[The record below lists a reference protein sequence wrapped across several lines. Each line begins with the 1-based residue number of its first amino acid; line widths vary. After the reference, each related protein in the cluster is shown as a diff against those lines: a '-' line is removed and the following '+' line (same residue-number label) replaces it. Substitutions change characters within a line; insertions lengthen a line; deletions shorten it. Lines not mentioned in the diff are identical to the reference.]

1 MVARLTKEQLNYF
14 ENPDFYQDYMEM
26 FIFRLTFSNMS
37 IERDLGEIAD
47 SKNAIRLRDNYRAFQ
62 KLLTMFSYDMSEDLI
77 IDIAN
82 TINKSSMYISNGYR
96 KLGRTLGD
104 TNEPISD
111 PKDIKSDMEKLLYN
125 YYNEWNNL
133 DPYLREA
140 KFNIEFLRIHPFED
154 GNGRTSRLLLNFN
167 LMKQKIA
174 PVIITDDLVDDYFK
188 ARNNFDEEWIA
199 NMFRVQSEK
208 ELEVID
214 GLTKEL
220 KKIIEEREVD
230 VLVLG
235 LPKNMNGTIGER
247 GETTI
252 KFKEKL
258 EKELNKKVILED
270 ERLTTRIAENILIK
284 SDISRKK
291 RKKVIDKMSATV
303 ILQSYLDKVKRE

>member
-1 MVARLTKEQLNYF
+1 MVARLTEEQLNYF
-14 ENPDFYQDYMEM
+14 DNPDFYQDYMEM

-37 IERDLGEIAD
+37 IERDLGEVAD

-62 KLLTMFSYDMSEDLI
+62 KLLTMFSYDMNEALI
-77 IDIAN
+77 IDTAN
-82 TINKSSMYISNGYR
+82 TINKSSTYISNGYR
-96 KLGRTLGD
+96 KLGKTLGD
-104 TNEPISD
+104 TNEPISEA
-111 PKDIKSDMEKLLYN
+111 KDIKSDMEKLIYN

-174 PVIITDDLVDDYFK
+174 PVIITDDLVDDYFN

-220 KKIIEEREVD
+220 KKENE
-230 VLVLG
+230 G
-235 LPKNMNGTIGER
+235 L
-247 GETTI
+247 
-252 KFKEKL
+252 KL
-258 EKELNKKVILED
+258 
-270 ERLTTRIAENILIK
+270 
-284 SDISRKK
+284 
-291 RKKVIDKMSATV
+291 
-303 ILQSYLDKVKRE
+303 

>member
-82 TINKSSMYISNGYR
+82 TINKSSTYISNGYR

-174 PVIITDDLVDDYFK
+174 PVIITDDFVDDYFN

-199 NMFRVQSEK
+199 NMFRIQSEK

-220 KKIIEEREVD
+220 KKKNE
-230 VLVLG
+230 G
-235 LPKNMNGTIGER
+235 L
-247 GETTI
+247 
-252 KFKEKL
+252 KL
-258 EKELNKKVILED
+258 
-270 ERLTTRIAENILIK
+270 
-284 SDISRKK
+284 
-291 RKKVIDKMSATV
+291 
-303 ILQSYLDKVKRE
+303 

>member
-1 MVARLTKEQLNYF
+1 MVARLTEEQLNYF
-14 ENPDFYQDYMEM
+14 DNPDFYQDYMEM

-37 IERDLGEIAD
+37 IERDLGEVAD

-174 PVIITDDLVDDYFK
+174 PVIITDDLVDDYFN

-220 KKIIEEREVD
+220 KKENE
-230 VLVLG
+230 G
-235 LPKNMNGTIGER
+235 L
-247 GETTI
+247 
-252 KFKEKL
+252 KL
-258 EKELNKKVILED
+258 
-270 ERLTTRIAENILIK
+270 
-284 SDISRKK
+284 
-291 RKKVIDKMSATV
+291 
-303 ILQSYLDKVKRE
+303 

>member
-37 IERDLGEIAD
+37 IERDLGEVAD

-174 PVIITDDLVDDYFK
+174 PVIITDDLVDDYFN

-220 KKIIEEREVD
+220 KKENE
-230 VLVLG
+230 G
-235 LPKNMNGTIGER
+235 L
-247 GETTI
+247 
-252 KFKEKL
+252 KL
-258 EKELNKKVILED
+258 
-270 ERLTTRIAENILIK
+270 
-284 SDISRKK
+284 
-291 RKKVIDKMSATV
+291 
-303 ILQSYLDKVKRE
+303 

>member
-1 MVARLTKEQLNYF
+1 MVARLTEEQLNYF
-14 ENPDFYQDYMEM
+14 DNSDFYQDYMEM

-62 KLLTMFSYDMSEDLI
+62 KLLTMFSYDMNEALI
-77 IDIAN
+77 IDTAN
-82 TINKSSMYISNGYR
+82 TINKSSTYISNGYR
-96 KLGRTLGD
+96 KLGKTLGD
-104 TNEPISD
+104 TNEPISEA
-111 PKDIKSDMEKLLYN
+111 KDIKSDMEKLIYN

-174 PVIITDDLVDDYFK
+174 PVIITDDLVDDYFN

-220 KKIIEEREVD
+220 KKENE
-230 VLVLG
+230 G
-235 LPKNMNGTIGER
+235 L
-247 GETTI
+247 
-252 KFKEKL
+252 KL
-258 EKELNKKVILED
+258 
-270 ERLTTRIAENILIK
+270 
-284 SDISRKK
+284 
-291 RKKVIDKMSATV
+291 
-303 ILQSYLDKVKRE
+303 

>member
-1 MVARLTKEQLNYF
+1 MVARLTEEQLNYF
-14 ENPDFYQDYMEM
+14 DNPDFYQDYMEM

-37 IERDLGEIAD
+37 IERDLGEVAD

-62 KLLTMFSYDMSEDLI
+62 KLLTMFSYDMSEDFI

-82 TINKSSMYISNGYR
+82 TINKSSTYISDGYR

-174 PVIITDDLVDDYFK
+174 PVIITDDLVDDYFN

-220 KKIIEEREVD
+220 KKENE
-230 VLVLG
+230 G
-235 LPKNMNGTIGER
+235 L
-247 GETTI
+247 
-252 KFKEKL
+252 KL
-258 EKELNKKVILED
+258 
-270 ERLTTRIAENILIK
+270 
-284 SDISRKK
+284 
-291 RKKVIDKMSATV
+291 
-303 ILQSYLDKVKRE
+303 

>member
-1 MVARLTKEQLNYF
+1 MVARLTEEQLNYF
-14 ENPDFYQDYMEM
+14 DNSDFYQDYMEM

-77 IDIAN
+77 IDTAN
-82 TINKSSMYISNGYR
+82 TINKSSTYISNGYR

-104 TNEPISD
+104 TNEPISEA
-111 PKDIKSDMEKLLYN
+111 KDIKSDMEKLIYN

-174 PVIITDDLVDDYFK
+174 PVIITDDLVDDYFN

-220 KKIIEEREVD
+220 KKENE
-230 VLVLG
+230 G
-235 LPKNMNGTIGER
+235 L
-247 GETTI
+247 
-252 KFKEKL
+252 KL
-258 EKELNKKVILED
+258 
-270 ERLTTRIAENILIK
+270 
-284 SDISRKK
+284 
-291 RKKVIDKMSATV
+291 
-303 ILQSYLDKVKRE
+303 

>member
-1 MVARLTKEQLNYF
+1 MVARLTEEQLNYF
-14 ENPDFYQDYMEM
+14 DNPDFYQDYMEM
-26 FIFRLTFSNMS
+26 FIFRLTFSNMA

-174 PVIITDDLVDDYFK
+174 PGIITDDLVDDYFK

-208 ELEVID
+208 ELKVID

-220 KKIIEEREVD
+220 KKENE
-230 VLVLG
+230 G
-235 LPKNMNGTIGER
+235 L
-247 GETTI
+247 
-252 KFKEKL
+252 KL
-258 EKELNKKVILED
+258 
-270 ERLTTRIAENILIK
+270 
-284 SDISRKK
+284 
-291 RKKVIDKMSATV
+291 
-303 ILQSYLDKVKRE
+303 

>member
-1 MVARLTKEQLNYF
+1 MVARLTEEQLNYF
-14 ENPDFYQDYMEM
+14 DNPDFYQDYMEM
-26 FIFRLTFSNMS
+26 FIFRLTFSNMA

-174 PVIITDDLVDDYFK
+174 PVIITDDLVDDYFN

-214 GLTKEL
+214 GLTQEL
-220 KKIIEEREVD
+220 KKENE
-230 VLVLG
+230 G
-235 LPKNMNGTIGER
+235 L
-247 GETTI
+247 
-252 KFKEKL
+252 KL
-258 EKELNKKVILED
+258 
-270 ERLTTRIAENILIK
+270 
-284 SDISRKK
+284 
-291 RKKVIDKMSATV
+291 
-303 ILQSYLDKVKRE
+303 

>member
-1 MVARLTKEQLNYF
+1 MVARLTEEQLNYF
-14 ENPDFYQDYMEM
+14 DNSDFYQDYMEM

-77 IDIAN
+77 IDTAN
-82 TINKSSMYISNGYR
+82 TINKSSTYISNGYR
-96 KLGRTLGD
+96 KLGKTLGD
-104 TNEPISD
+104 TNEPISEA
-111 PKDIKSDMEKLLYN
+111 KDIKSDMEKLIYN

-174 PVIITDDLVDDYFK
+174 PVIITDDLVDDYFN

-220 KKIIEEREVD
+220 KKENE
-230 VLVLG
+230 G
-235 LPKNMNGTIGER
+235 L
-247 GETTI
+247 
-252 KFKEKL
+252 KL
-258 EKELNKKVILED
+258 
-270 ERLTTRIAENILIK
+270 
-284 SDISRKK
+284 
-291 RKKVIDKMSATV
+291 
-303 ILQSYLDKVKRE
+303 

>member
-1 MVARLTKEQLNYF
+1 MVARLTEEQLNYF
-14 ENPDFYQDYMEM
+14 DNPDFYQDYMEM

-37 IERDLGEIAD
+37 IERDLGEVAD

-174 PVIITDDLVDDYFK
+174 PVIITDDLVDDYFN

-208 ELEVID
+208 EIEVID

-220 KKIIEEREVD
+220 KKENE
-230 VLVLG
+230 G
-235 LPKNMNGTIGER
+235 L
-247 GETTI
+247 
-252 KFKEKL
+252 KL
-258 EKELNKKVILED
+258 
-270 ERLTTRIAENILIK
+270 
-284 SDISRKK
+284 
-291 RKKVIDKMSATV
+291 
-303 ILQSYLDKVKRE
+303 

>member
-77 IDIAN
+77 IDTAN

-111 PKDIKSDMEKLLYN
+111 PKDIKSEMEKLLYN

-133 DPYLREA
+133 EPYLREA
-140 KFNIEFLRIHPFED
+140 KFNIEFLRKHPFED

-208 ELEVID
+208 ELKVID

-220 KKIIEEREVD
+220 KKENE
-230 VLVLG
+230 G
-235 LPKNMNGTIGER
+235 L
-247 GETTI
+247 
-252 KFKEKL
+252 KL
-258 EKELNKKVILED
+258 
-270 ERLTTRIAENILIK
+270 
-284 SDISRKK
+284 
-291 RKKVIDKMSATV
+291 
-303 ILQSYLDKVKRE
+303 

>member
-1 MVARLTKEQLNYF
+1 MK
-14 ENPDFYQDYMEM
+14 
-26 FIFRLTFSNMS
+26 
-37 IERDLGEIAD
+37 
-47 SKNAIRLRDNYRAFQ
+47 
-62 KLLTMFSYDMSEDLI
+62 
-77 IDIAN
+77 
-82 TINKSSMYISNGYR
+82 
-96 KLGRTLGD
+96 
-104 TNEPISD
+104 
-111 PKDIKSDMEKLLYN
+111 KLLYN

-220 KKIIEEREVD
+220 KKENE
-230 VLVLG
+230 G
-235 LPKNMNGTIGER
+235 L
-247 GETTI
+247 
-252 KFKEKL
+252 KL
-258 EKELNKKVILED
+258 
-270 ERLTTRIAENILIK
+270 
-284 SDISRKK
+284 
-291 RKKVIDKMSATV
+291 
-303 ILQSYLDKVKRE
+303 

>member
-1 MVARLTKEQLNYF
+1 
-14 ENPDFYQDYMEM
+14 
-26 FIFRLTFSNMS
+26 MS

-77 IDIAN
+77 IDTAN

-174 PVIITDDLVDDYFK
+174 PVIITDDLVDDYFN

-220 KKIIEEREVD
+220 KKENE
-230 VLVLG
+230 G
-235 LPKNMNGTIGER
+235 L
-247 GETTI
+247 
-252 KFKEKL
+252 KL
-258 EKELNKKVILED
+258 
-270 ERLTTRIAENILIK
+270 
-284 SDISRKK
+284 
-291 RKKVIDKMSATV
+291 
-303 ILQSYLDKVKRE
+303 

>member
-1 MVARLTKEQLNYF
+1 MVARLTEEQLNYF
-14 ENPDFYQDYMEM
+14 DNSDFYQDYMEM

-37 IERDLGEIAD
+37 IERDLGEVAD

-82 TINKSSMYISNGYR
+82 TINKSSMYISNDYR

-111 PKDIKSDMEKLLYN
+111 PKDIKSDMEKLIYN

-220 KKIIEEREVD
+220 KKENE
-230 VLVLG
+230 G
-235 LPKNMNGTIGER
+235 L
-247 GETTI
+247 
-252 KFKEKL
+252 KL
-258 EKELNKKVILED
+258 
-270 ERLTTRIAENILIK
+270 
-284 SDISRKK
+284 
-291 RKKVIDKMSATV
+291 
-303 ILQSYLDKVKRE
+303 

>member
-1 MVARLTKEQLNYF
+1 MVARLTEEQLNYF
-14 ENPDFYQDYMEM
+14 DNSDFYQDYMEM

-37 IERDLGEIAD
+37 IERDLGEIVD

-77 IDIAN
+77 IDTAN
-82 TINKSSMYISNGYR
+82 TINKSSTYISNGYR
-96 KLGRTLGD
+96 KLGKTLGD

-140 KFNIEFLRIHPFED
+140 KFNIEFLRIYPFED

-220 KKIIEEREVD
+220 KKENE
-230 VLVLG
+230 G
-235 LPKNMNGTIGER
+235 L
-247 GETTI
+247 
-252 KFKEKL
+252 KL
-258 EKELNKKVILED
+258 
-270 ERLTTRIAENILIK
+270 
-284 SDISRKK
+284 
-291 RKKVIDKMSATV
+291 
-303 ILQSYLDKVKRE
+303 

>member
-77 IDIAN
+77 IDTAN
-82 TINKSSMYISNGYR
+82 TINKSSTYISNGYR

-220 KKIIEEREVD
+220 KKENE
-230 VLVLG
+230 G
-235 LPKNMNGTIGER
+235 L
-247 GETTI
+247 
-252 KFKEKL
+252 KL
-258 EKELNKKVILED
+258 
-270 ERLTTRIAENILIK
+270 
-284 SDISRKK
+284 
-291 RKKVIDKMSATV
+291 
-303 ILQSYLDKVKRE
+303 

>member
-1 MVARLTKEQLNYF
+1 MVARLTEEQLNYF
-14 ENPDFYQDYMEM
+14 DNPDFYQDYMEM

-37 IERDLGEIAD
+37 IERDLGEVAD

-62 KLLTMFSYDMSEDLI
+62 KLFTMFSYDMSEDLI

-82 TINKSSMYISNGYR
+82 TINKSSTYISNGYR

-199 NMFRVQSEK
+199 NMFRIQSEK

-220 KKIIEEREVD
+220 KKKNE
-230 VLVLG
+230 G
-235 LPKNMNGTIGER
+235 L
-247 GETTI
+247 
-252 KFKEKL
+252 KL
-258 EKELNKKVILED
+258 
-270 ERLTTRIAENILIK
+270 
-284 SDISRKK
+284 
-291 RKKVIDKMSATV
+291 
-303 ILQSYLDKVKRE
+303 

>member
-77 IDIAN
+77 IDTAN

-174 PVIITDDLVDDYFK
+174 PVIITDDLVDDYFN

-220 KKIIEEREVD
+220 KKENE
-230 VLVLG
+230 G
-235 LPKNMNGTIGER
+235 L
-247 GETTI
+247 
-252 KFKEKL
+252 KL
-258 EKELNKKVILED
+258 
-270 ERLTTRIAENILIK
+270 
-284 SDISRKK
+284 
-291 RKKVIDKMSATV
+291 
-303 ILQSYLDKVKRE
+303 

>member
-1 MVARLTKEQLNYF
+1 MVARLTEEQLNYF
-14 ENPDFYQDYMEM
+14 DNPDFYQDYMEM

-37 IERDLGEIAD
+37 IERDLGEVAD

-82 TINKSSMYISNGYR
+82 TINKSSTYISNGYR

-199 NMFRVQSEK
+199 NMFRIQSEK

-220 KKIIEEREVD
+220 KKKNE
-230 VLVLG
+230 G
-235 LPKNMNGTIGER
+235 L
-247 GETTI
+247 
-252 KFKEKL
+252 KL
-258 EKELNKKVILED
+258 
-270 ERLTTRIAENILIK
+270 
-284 SDISRKK
+284 
-291 RKKVIDKMSATV
+291 
-303 ILQSYLDKVKRE
+303 

>member
-77 IDIAN
+77 IDTAN

-154 GNGRTSRLLLNFN
+154 CNGRTSRLLLNIN
-167 LMKQKIA
+167 VLRDGYAPIIIDRSIKQE
-174 PVIITDDLVDDYFK
+174 YFK
-188 ARNNFDEEWIA
+188 ARNASDIEWIK
-199 NMFRVQSEK
+199 NMF
-208 ELEVID
+208 
-214 GLTKEL
+214 
-220 KKIIEEREVD
+220 
-230 VLVLG
+230 
-235 LPKNMNGTIGER
+235 
-247 GETTI
+247 
-252 KFKEKL
+252 
-258 EKELNKKVILED
+258 
-270 ERLTTRIAENILIK
+270 
-284 SDISRKK
+284 
-291 RKKVIDKMSATV
+291 IDKSKKESLL
-303 ILQSYLDKVKRE
+303 IEKFINDYGNNPFINSLSDDNNLKHIRK

>member
-1 MVARLTKEQLNYF
+1 MVARLIEEQLNYF
-14 ENPDFYQDYMEM
+14 DNPDFYQDYMEM
-26 FIFRLTFSNMS
+26 FIFRLTFSNMA

-62 KLLTMFSYDMSEDLI
+62 KLLTMFSYDMSEDFI

-82 TINKSSMYISNGYR
+82 TINKSSTYISNGYR

-174 PVIITDDLVDDYFK
+174 PVIITDDLVDDYFN

-220 KKIIEEREVD
+220 KKENE
-230 VLVLG
+230 G
-235 LPKNMNGTIGER
+235 L
-247 GETTI
+247 
-252 KFKEKL
+252 KL
-258 EKELNKKVILED
+258 
-270 ERLTTRIAENILIK
+270 
-284 SDISRKK
+284 
-291 RKKVIDKMSATV
+291 
-303 ILQSYLDKVKRE
+303 

>member
-1 MVARLTKEQLNYF
+1 MVARLTEEQLNYF
-14 ENPDFYQDYMEM
+14 DNPDFYQDYMEM
-26 FIFRLTFSNMS
+26 FIFRLTFSNMA

-174 PVIITDDLVDDYFK
+174 PVIITDDLVDDYFN

-208 ELEVID
+208 EIEVID

-220 KKIIEEREVD
+220 KIENE
-230 VLVLG
+230 G
-235 LPKNMNGTIGER
+235 L
-247 GETTI
+247 
-252 KFKEKL
+252 KL
-258 EKELNKKVILED
+258 
-270 ERLTTRIAENILIK
+270 
-284 SDISRKK
+284 
-291 RKKVIDKMSATV
+291 
-303 ILQSYLDKVKRE
+303 

>member
-1 MVARLTKEQLNYF
+1 MVARLTEEQLNYF
-14 ENPDFYQDYMEM
+14 DNSDFYQDYMEM

-37 IERDLGEIAD
+37 IERDLGEVAD

-62 KLLTMFSYDMSEDLI
+62 KLLTMFSYDMSEDFI

-82 TINKSSMYISNGYR
+82 TINKSSTYISNGYR

-174 PVIITDDLVDDYFK
+174 PVIITDDLVDDYFN

-220 KKIIEEREVD
+220 KKENE
-230 VLVLG
+230 G
-235 LPKNMNGTIGER
+235 L
-247 GETTI
+247 
-252 KFKEKL
+252 KL
-258 EKELNKKVILED
+258 
-270 ERLTTRIAENILIK
+270 
-284 SDISRKK
+284 
-291 RKKVIDKMSATV
+291 
-303 ILQSYLDKVKRE
+303 

>member
-1 MVARLTKEQLNYF
+1 MVARLTEEQLNYF
-14 ENPDFYQDYMEM
+14 DNSDFYQDYMEM

-77 IDIAN
+77 IDTAN
-82 TINKSSMYISNGYR
+82 TINKSSTYISNGYR
-96 KLGRTLGD
+96 KLGKTLGD

-208 ELEVID
+208 EIEVID

-220 KKIIEEREVD
+220 KKENE
-230 VLVLG
+230 G
-235 LPKNMNGTIGER
+235 L
-247 GETTI
+247 
-252 KFKEKL
+252 KL
-258 EKELNKKVILED
+258 
-270 ERLTTRIAENILIK
+270 
-284 SDISRKK
+284 
-291 RKKVIDKMSATV
+291 
-303 ILQSYLDKVKRE
+303 

>member
-1 MVARLTKEQLNYF
+1 MVYFSIEVKKMVARLTEEQLNYF
-14 ENPDFYQDYMEM
+14 DNPDFYQDYMEM
-26 FIFRLTFSNMS
+26 FIFRLTFSNMA

-174 PVIITDDLVDDYFK
+174 PVIITDDLVDDYFN

-220 KKIIEEREVD
+220 KKENE
-230 VLVLG
+230 G
-235 LPKNMNGTIGER
+235 L
-247 GETTI
+247 
-252 KFKEKL
+252 KL
-258 EKELNKKVILED
+258 
-270 ERLTTRIAENILIK
+270 
-284 SDISRKK
+284 
-291 RKKVIDKMSATV
+291 
-303 ILQSYLDKVKRE
+303 

>member
-1 MVARLTKEQLNYF
+1 MVARLTEEQLNYF
-14 ENPDFYQDYMEM
+14 DNPDFYQDYMEM
-26 FIFRLTFSNMS
+26 FIFRLTFSNMA

-104 TNEPISD
+104 TNEPISN

-174 PVIITDDLVDDYFK
+174 PVIITDDLVDDYFN

-220 KKIIEEREVD
+220 KKENE
-230 VLVLG
+230 G
-235 LPKNMNGTIGER
+235 L
-247 GETTI
+247 
-252 KFKEKL
+252 KL
-258 EKELNKKVILED
+258 
-270 ERLTTRIAENILIK
+270 
-284 SDISRKK
+284 
-291 RKKVIDKMSATV
+291 
-303 ILQSYLDKVKRE
+303 

>member
-1 MVARLTKEQLNYF
+1 MVARLTEEQLNYF
-14 ENPDFYQDYMEM
+14 DNPDFYQDYMEM

-37 IERDLGEIAD
+37 IERDLGEVAD

-62 KLLTMFSYDMSEDLI
+62 KLLTMFSYDMSEVLI

-82 TINKSSMYISNGYR
+82 TINKSSTYISNGYR

-174 PVIITDDLVDDYFK
+174 PVIITDDLVDDYFN

-220 KKIIEEREVD
+220 KKENE
-230 VLVLG
+230 G
-235 LPKNMNGTIGER
+235 L
-247 GETTI
+247 
-252 KFKEKL
+252 KL
-258 EKELNKKVILED
+258 
-270 ERLTTRIAENILIK
+270 
-284 SDISRKK
+284 
-291 RKKVIDKMSATV
+291 
-303 ILQSYLDKVKRE
+303 